1 MLHAAV
7 DAKIGCRLRQKLLQR
22 QQRSRVLHKPGGQ
35 LPGSLHK
42 GRCLTA
48 VQLFHGHAA
57 AQQLSLITQ
66 SSKVFLRVAHCVGIG
81 LNLPL
86 QTHGGAAGTHSF
98 QQLQRLFRTQEKA
111 QYMSETYHIPACI
124 SEEEL
129 ISSMPDMIVIAAK
142 KDVNAS
148 LSMHWLKKGF
158 TVLQETP
165 AGMNREELEQL
176 MKTGWKLVIAEQY
189 RRYPEYSAVKK
200 LLETGLIGKPDYLYL
215 SAVHEYHAAS
225 LIRFFLD
232 IPAGTPFD
240 IVSEQWS
247 FPTAETQNR
256 YEQFKDRR
264 ISPKKRTAALFT
276 FDGNKAAVYDF
287 DSEQYH
293 SPIRSSHFR
302 IQGPY
307 GEISDQTV
315 RYLDENG
322 EVLTDL
328 IHINYRTVETDDP
341 NPNLHTIR
349 EITEISFRDQI
360 LYTPVFGICSLPQ
373 DETAIAA
380 VLYET
385 AMYAS
390 GEGESPYP
398 LDEAVEDALTA
409 IRLKESL

>member
-1 MLHAAV
+1 MKLPVRFAVIGSGWRALYYVRIAKALPQYFELCMML
-7 DAKIGCRLRQKLLQR
+7 CR
-22 QQRSRVLHKPGGQ
+22 
-35 LPGSLHK
+35 
-42 GRCLTA
+42 TA
-48 VQLFHGHAA
+48 
-57 AQQLSLITQ
+57 
-66 SSKVFLRVAHCVGIG
+66 
-81 LNLPL
+81 
-86 QTHGGAAGTHSF
+86 
-98 QQLQRLFRTQEKA
+98 EKA
-111 QYMSETYHIPACI
+111 QYMSDTYQIPTCV

-129 ISSMPDMIVIAAK
+129 IYAKPNVIVIAAK
-142 KDVNAS
+142 KDVNLS
-148 LSMHWLKKGF
+148 LSMHWLEKGY

-165 AGMNREELEQL
+165 AGIDTDTLEQL
-176 MKTGWKLVIAEQY
+176 KKTEGKLVIAEQY

-225 LIRFFLD
+225 LIRYFLD
-232 IPAGTPFD
+232 IPAGTQFD

-247 FPTAETQNR
+247 FPTAVTQNR
-256 YEQFKDRR
+256 YERFRDRR
-264 ISPKKRTAALFT
+264 ISQKKRTAALFT

-293 SPIRSSHFR
+293 SPISSSHFR

-307 GEISDQTV
+307 GEISDHTV

-322 EVLTDL
+322 EALTDL
-328 IHINYRTVETDDP
+328 IHIHYRTVETDDS

-349 EITEISFRDQI
+349 EVTEISFRDQI

-373 DETAIAA
+373 DETAIATM
-380 VLYET
+380 LYET

-398 LDEAVEDALTA
+398 LDEAIEDAFTA
-409 IRLKESL
+409 IRMKEYL